1 MWREEA
7 NCLSSEHRGGKE
19 EWGKWMVMYKQ
30 RDERPVSKRG
40 QIPDKEKGKRNILNI
55 NWCSKTGSRF
65 SSLWEVTSPPIQQT
79 HRHTHWGSC
88 RCNWVSQF
96 TYWWNAHFLNCKG
109 VNYLVISSYLRVSQH
124 LLFSVFPLLSVTQY
138 IFFFHCCKV
147 PALMTYDPRN
157 HFSAITPSDLSSWQ
171 YYLPEGRFLSVHEP
185 IQGSLEPAQPLI
197 SWLWNTFTC
206 RLTGLHGVPAQGR
219 PTFQCVEHNLM
230 GMRMKDC
237 LWISIFSFGVGE
249 CWGNEQWS
257 ARDHSVPFWSCSVII
272 STSFTLYWN
281 WFVKSGI

>member
-206 RLTGLHGVPAQGR
+206 RLTGLHGLGPGKTYFSMCIGQIYEDEGLSMDFYFLIWGWGVLGQWAVICSGP
-219 PTFQCVEHNLM
+219 QC
-230 GMRMKDC
+230 
-237 LWISIFSFGVGE
+237 
-249 CWGNEQWS
+249 
-257 ARDHSVPFWSCSVII
+257 PFLKLLSHYIH
-272 STSFTLYWN
+272 
-281 WFVKSGI
+281 